1 MKIPY
6 KIKFFNL
13 LFAITV
19 FGLFIRCS
27 TQKISILSYNIR
39 YANPNDGDNIWE
51 NRKGAMIESLRKIH
65 PSAIG
70 MQEVVHSQLIDLL
83 NGMEEYSYVGVGR
96 EDGQKKGEYSPIFYQ
111 KKQLELLESDTFWLS
126 DTPDQITVGWDAALE
141 RICTYARFKDKR
153 SKEEFWLFNTHF
165 DHVGEKARANSVRL
179 IMSKIETKNQQQL
192 PVILTGDFNL
202 TKDHEP
208 IQYLM
213 STFEDV
219 QQHLNPEHKNY
230 GTFTGFDTL
239 SVEKRRI
246 DYIFQKGFTVLEAD
260 HLWLK
265 TEKGL
270 WVSDHHPVKTVLI
283 VKK

>member
-13 LFAITV
+13 LFTITV
-19 FGLFIRCS
+19 FGLFIGCS

-39 YANPNDGDNIWE
+39 YANPNDGENIWE
-51 NRKGAMIESLRKIH
+51 NRKGAMIESLLKIH

-70 MQEVVHSQLIDLL
+70 MQEVVHSQLMDLL

-179 IMSKIETKNQQQL
+179 IMSKIETINQQQL

-202 TKDHEP
+202 TPDQEP
-208 IQYLM
+208 IQYLK
-213 STFEDV
+213 SAFEDV

-246 DYIFQKGFTVLEAD
+246 DYIFQKGFTVLESD